1 MECWNS
7 GVMELAIL
15 QFSKTP
21 SLRSPLRF
29 MSDILNKTIV
39 LLLNRNWQAIHVR
52 TPQEAFCMMAANVAT
67 ALEID
72 GNDPIRPV
80 TWEEWIR
87 LPVRPQDNQ

>member
-1 MECWNS
+1 
-7 GVMELAIL
+7 
-15 QFSKTP
+15 
-21 SLRSPLRF
+21 